1 MVECISKKD
10 YLHAQKFLSYYYTCI
25 NSISLKNLVPNE
37 QLMNLI
43 KKFNSIDINQSV
55 NNEQKEDKEQ
65 IKNQI
70 SFGDFIESV
79 ITSKNLYMIY
89 NFNNESIIK
98 EKQIL
103 LNANNNN
110 VIKELEFNINLS
122 KKYKKITPKLKFMM
136 GKNTFETEIYSQKYI
151 LEMLTKEYDK
161 FNQDLDNE
169 KLDSIFLLKATMN
182 IFLFMRNYITLPIK
196 SEITKILDLI
206 FYVYFG
212 KYIKSENNQK

>member
-1 MVECISKKD
+1 
-10 YLHAQKFLSYYYTCI
+10 
-25 NSISLKNLVPNE
+25 
-37 QLMNLI
+37 
-43 KKFNSIDINQSV
+43 
-55 NNEQKEDKEQ
+55 
-65 IKNQI
+65 
-70 SFGDFIESV
+70 
-79 ITSKNLYMIY
+79 MIY